1 MTHPFPPLV
10 EAYLADLD
18 RALEGAD
25 PRERSETLAAVREH
39 TREALALRG
48 SDDDAVRHL
57 LEELGPVDSIAA
69 AAAAGTPA
77 PTPASGPPLA
87 DTLLVVLSVV
97 SLVLFIVPLFA
108 VGTVVWA
115 GTRLRAGAGDRSRQ
129 KTALVIGVVALV
141 AFLAV
146 LVSHYVA
153 TA

>member
-69 AAAAGTPA
+69 AAGTPA
-77 PTPASGPPLA
+77 PAPASGPPLA